1 MRCGLARY
9 LLALTGYFCSNHSA
23 ALLQTITFVGAKC
36 SPLSLAV
43 YSLASA
49 PSLTTYTLH
58 HKKTPQ

>member
-1 MRCGLARY
+1 M
-9 LLALTGYFCSNHSA
+9 LALTGYFCSNHSA